1 MKSTFHVAVFITNL
15 RKKFASLVSLR
26 AIFSQLEKFI
36 FQERLITNVK
46 FYKYSLQT
54 IRGIKIN
61 DDLDNHARI

>member
-15 RKKFASLVSLR
+15 RKKFVSLR